1 MHHDVR
7 IENGSRSLGAI
18 LSDIADELKEFLNT
32 RIQMIKS
39 ELHETMRAV
48 TVALPL
54 GLFALIL
61 VGTGFLLMTGA
72 VVVLVAAAF
81 AGHAYAWF
89 FAFAIVGVLWTAAGG
104 AAAFFAYNEFRSKS
118 MFPKHT
124 VEVLKADKIWIES
137 EARTKYGRVA

>member
-1 MHHDVR
+1 MHDVR
-7 IENGSRSLGAI
+7 VENSSRSLGAI
-18 LSDIADELKEFLNT
+18 LADIADELKELLNT

-39 ELHETMRAV
+39 ELHETMKAV
-48 TVALPL
+48 TIALPL

-61 VGTGFLLMTGA
+61 AGTGFLLLTAA
-72 VVVLVAAAF
+72 VVVVVAAAF

-89 FAFAIVGVLWTAAGG
+89 FAFAIVGVLWTALGG
-104 AAAFFAYNEFRSKS
+104 AAALFAYNEFRAKS

-124 VEVLKADKIWIES
+124 IEVLKADKIWIES